1 MKSLVRLSAVSA
13 LLLFALAA
21 DAAVPTLSSP
31 ANDACLA
38 TLKGS
43 TTEEGSHKWFFYG
56 KTAAERK
63 ALMNGGANATLRA
76 KMGNTYGDHPKATTF
91 SWSGAGPF
99 TLTIKRRDGSV
110 FLEKSGIAGTALSV
124 DNFEIAA
131 SYIWTVSNADGTST
145 PRAFTTED
153 TVPRLLNGSS
163 QVDYTQGSVTTKVP
177 HGVRDMGGYIG
188 LDGRRARQGLLI
200 RNSAFESD
208 ANSSGEA
215 AGMKIKYID
224 DTNRPFWNEFI
235 KVRTE
240 LDLRNNSESTLVQS
254 TLGSGVTYKRFA
266 NLPAWKKYMTGTYAT
281 NFKKDVKG
289 IFSYLA
295 DAGRYP
301 ISFHC
306 THGKDRTGMLAFL
319 IGSVLGYSE
328 SDIYADY
335 EATIFWHPTQGVSL
349 ETSDA
354 NGFVDYLNDSMASGV
369 TGATIQE
376 KAVNFIKSCGVT
388 DIQLE
393 VFREIMLEPIEEDEP
408 DEPPP
413 APVEPEAPDGVDVY
427 DYLQTDGRGYVL
439 TDYTP
444 NLKKTMI
451 EFKVTL
457 LDATVS
463 HGLYVANACTK
474 GDKSCTSQMILV
486 LQPSDGTVRYFNQAT
501 GDDKSAEMSGVEF
514 DVTEEHVVR
523 TFGDTVWYDD
533 RTAQVEGYV
542 ETDAK
547 VGGPLQLLAENFS
560 EPRPVCQTYAR
571 VAYIKAW
578 EIDGTVTNLV
588 RKWVPAKDANGVAT
602 LYEVVNGKYEA
613 VSGSGAAFAV
623 GMNGPARAQNAWTV
637 APSFTP
643 LAYAAGTAPTFVL
656 GESLYGTP
664 VATYPAARLAKLDGG
679 TYTQTV
685 SVAATDAYMG
695 LSTDFVFTVTGNLPR
710 TPTVVPGGLSPD
722 GETVALHTD
731 RQKAFLALSRAER
744 RANYT
749 DSRWRAELAA
759 GGSAP
764 KPVTLAW
771 TGNGACTVTVTRKRD
786 QKVVFLATLVDD
798 TVDVWNLEINTEY
811 TWTVVNAL
819 GTAKGAFTTEDEAPR
834 LLRDPLAT
842 ASEGVRGIRDLG
854 GRVGLDGRRVRQG
867 RVFRC
872 SQLNRESSFIA
883 DGNRGFYLDELG
895 IKTDLDF
902 RSGSQLY
909 GITSSPLGPSV
920 AFVNAQI
927 GSYTGLFDS
936 PTAFK
941 KTFDAFLDEAN
952 YPIVFHCAAG
962 QDRTGVVAFLLNAI
976 LGVDEE
982 ELIKDWEVTAFWN
995 GSVDFC
1001 HANLDK
1007 FYETLATKANGGE
1020 TVQEQAVNA
1029 VLNTGYTMADVEKFR
1044 ALMLEPEEEP
1054 GEDGPTVAPME
1065 NPAWGYVIGGLG
1077 ETADETAYVFTNTT
1091 AAMSWTAPLGV
1102 SSVELLV
1109 VGGGGAGGDNHPSL
1123 SIGGGGGGA
1132 GGYVYSKAHAV
1143 TGNQSY
1149 SVSVGAGAKTA
1160 AAKTGGDSAFGDVT
1174 AKGGGCGGVLSVGQ
1188 AGGSGGGSSGKKG
1201 SSAKYAGGT
1210 GIAGQGFVGGSGDG
1224 WWKSNHVDS
1233 GTGGGGGGAGS
1244 KGGDAPNDE
1253 QGGIGGAGKTCAIT
1267 GEEIVYCAGGGGGT
1281 DSHNRTPNDERGC
1294 YNGIGGVGA
1303 GDGGDGNCMNG
1314 GDATG
1319 YGCGG
1324 GGAAGNRDAGQTG
1337 GRGFQGIVV
1346 VRCAKP
1352 AVEVVIGEMVG
1363 LAKSGQSVLPA
1374 DAAVESVE
1382 IAADGRSFTWG
1393 GRTYEKPHY
1402 LFARDGETVIVRI
1415 DPAEA
1420 AVRSMDADGA
1430 NDTFVIGT
1438 VLQSVVGFDYS
1449 VSYADDL
1456 LTQPEGWDRTEPV
1469 AGTGGPLELKAPKS
1483 GPQRF
1488 YRLVV
1493 GDGVQ

>member
-1 MKSLVRLSAVSA
+1 MKSIIRSSAACAFLFFVLS
-13 LLLFALAA
+13 A

-63 ALMNGGANATLRA
+63 ALMNGGASATLRA
-76 KMGNTYGDHPKATTF
+76 KMGNAYGDHPKATTF
-91 SWSGAGPF
+91 SWSGTGPF

-110 FLEKSGIAGTALSV
+110 FLEKSGIAGTSLSV

-131 SYIWTVSNADGTST
+131 SYTWTVSNADGAST

-208 ANSSGEA
+208 ANSEGDG
-215 AGMKIKYID
+215 AGMRIKYID

-240 LDLRNNSESTLVQS
+240 IDLRNNSESTLTQS
-254 TLGSGVTYKRFA
+254 TLGSGVTYKRFT
-266 NLPAWKKYMTGTYAT
+266 NLPAWKKYMTGTYASS
-281 NFKKDVKG
+281 FKRDVKG
-289 IFSYLA
+289 IFGYLA

-306 THGKDRTGMLAFL
+306 THGKDRTGMVAFL

-335 EATIFWHPTQGVSL
+335 EATIFWHPTQPVAL
-349 ETSDA
+349 ETSEK
-354 NGFVDYLNDSMASGV
+354 NGFLDFLNDSAASGV

-376 KAVNFIKSCGVT
+376 KTVNFIRSCGVT
-388 DIQLE
+388 DMQLE
-393 VFREIMLEPIEEDEP
+393 AFREIMLEPIEEDEP
-408 DEPPP
+408 EEPPE
-413 APVEPEAPDGVDVY
+413 PV
-427 DYLQTDGRGYVL
+427 
-439 TDYTP
+439 
-444 NLKKTMI
+444 
-451 EFKVTL
+451 VT
-457 LDATVS
+457 
-463 HGLYVANACTK
+463 
-474 GDKSCTSQMILV
+474 
-486 LQPSDGTVRYFNQAT
+486 
-501 GDDKSAEMSGVEF
+501 
-514 DVTEEHVVR
+514 
-523 TFGDTVWYDD
+523 
-533 RTAQVEGYV
+533 
-542 ETDAK
+542 
-547 VGGPLQLLAENFS
+547 
-560 EPRPVCQTYAR
+560 
-571 VAYIKAW
+571 
-578 EIDGTVTNLV
+578 
-588 RKWVPAKDANGVAT
+588 
-602 LYEVVNGKYEA
+602 
-613 VSGSGAAFAV
+613 
-623 GMNGPARAQNAWTV
+623 
-637 APSFTP
+637 
-643 LAYAAGTAPTFVL
+643 
-656 GESLYGTP
+656 
-664 VATYPAARLAKLDGG
+664 
-679 TYTQTV
+679 
-685 SVAATDAYMG
+685 
-695 LSTDFVFTVTGNLPR
+695 
-710 TPTVVPGGLSPD
+710 
-722 GETVALHTD
+722 
-731 RQKAFLALSRAER
+731 
-744 RANYT
+744 
-749 DSRWRAELAA
+749 
-759 GGSAP
+759 
-764 KPVTLAW
+764 
-771 TGNGACTVTVTRKRD
+771 
-786 QKVVFLATLVDD
+786 
-798 TVDVWNLEINTEY
+798 
-811 TWTVVNAL
+811 
-819 GTAKGAFTTEDEAPR
+819 
-834 LLRDPLAT
+834 
-842 ASEGVRGIRDLG
+842 
-854 GRVGLDGRRVRQG
+854 
-867 RVFRC
+867 
-872 SQLNRESSFIA
+872 
-883 DGNRGFYLDELG
+883 
-895 IKTDLDF
+895 
-902 RSGSQLY
+902 
-909 GITSSPLGPSV
+909 
-920 AFVNAQI
+920 
-927 GSYTGLFDS
+927 
-936 PTAFK
+936 
-941 KTFDAFLDEAN
+941 
-952 YPIVFHCAAG
+952 
-962 QDRTGVVAFLLNAI
+962 
-976 LGVDEE
+976 
-982 ELIKDWEVTAFWN
+982 
-995 GSVDFC
+995 
-1001 HANLDK
+1001 
-1007 FYETLATKANGGE
+1007 
-1020 TVQEQAVNA
+1020 
-1029 VLNTGYTMADVEKFR
+1029 
-1044 ALMLEPEEEP
+1044 
-1054 GEDGPTVAPME
+1054 PME

-1109 VGGGGAGGDNHPSL
+1109 VGGGGAGGDNHSTF

-1132 GGYVYSKAHAV
+1132 GGYVYSKPHAV

-1149 SVSVGAGAKTA
+1149 SVSVGAGARTA
-1160 AAKTGGDSAFGDVT
+1160 AVLAGGDSAFGDIT

-1210 GIAGQGFVGGSGDG
+1210 GIAGQGFVGGAGDG

-1281 DSHNRTPNDERGC
+1281 DSGARTYNEEKECD
-1294 YNGIGGVGA
+1294 NGIGGVGA
-1303 GDGGDGNCMNG
+1303 GDGGDKNGMNG

-1337 GRGFQGIVV
+1337 GKGFQGVVV

-1363 LAKSGQSVLPA
+1363 RAKSGQSVLPA
-1374 DAAVESVE
+1374 DVAAESVE

-1402 LFARDGETVIVRI
+1402 LFVRNGEAVVVRI

-1420 AVRSMDADGA
+1420 AVQSVDAEGTD
-1430 NDTFVIGT
+1430 DTFVIGT

-1493 GDGVQ
+1493 GDRCFDLEAEDSGGGL